1 MKRNKNKGFSMVELI
16 IVVAML
22 AVLMALL
29 APQYIRYV
37 EKTRIR
43 EDDAVVKALIDV
55 IMITVEDTD
64 AYETLSNGAQP
75 VFQMDSSGG
84 ISVSGWDPAMVAKFQ
99 SEAYATLYGQSS
111 PKNVFK
117 SREYKNYLA
126 GSNIQITYI
135 YNANLMTY
143 KVLTIAVPANSSF
156 ALENAPT
163 P

>member
-1 MKRNKNKGFSMVELI
+1 MKHNKNKGFSMVELI

-75 VFQMDSSGG
+75 VFQMDSSGAV
-84 ISVSGWDPAMVAKFQ
+84 SVSGWDANTVAKFQ
-99 SEAYATLYGQSS
+99 SEAYSTLYGQST

-126 GSNIQITYI
+126 SSNIQITYI
-135 YNANLMTY
+135 YNASLMTY

-163 P
+163 T